1 MELAGAKLL
10 EAGLA
15 GNWIRVYVDASER
28 QREAATALAKA
39 AFAVYGRIEA
49 VRNASISF
57 SGRDGRYRVTVDSGK
72 VVEMTTEPGPKYVG
86 LGGISVTGL
95 CEIVQLSAYSS

>member
-1 MELAGAKLL
+1 
-10 EAGLA
+10 
-15 GNWIRVYVDASER
+15 
-28 QREAATALAKA
+28 
-39 AFAVYGRIEA
+39 
-49 VRNASISF
+49 
-57 SGRDGRYRVTVDSGK
+57 VDSGK